1 MLEFGKRLLAYKQFI
16 PHGHCYLWKTELV
29 GLHIV
34 SDSLIAL
41 AYYSIP
47 ITLLYFVRKR
57 QDLPFNWIFLL
68 FATFIVT
75 CGTTH
80 LMEIW
85 TLWYPT
91 YWLSGCLKAITAVVS
106 LYTACELIP
115 LIPKALAL
123 PSHAQLEAANR
134 ELEREI
140 SERQA
145 ALCDRK
151 QAELALQEREAMLRR
166 IGDNL
171 PNGAIYKVIRQLDG
185 SDRFDYISAG
195 IERLTEVR
203 AEDALKDPS
212 LLYRQFIPE
221 DALLFQAA
229 VDESR
234 QNLSVLDIQVRIQMP
249 SAHLKWFHFR
259 STPRQLQDGCVVW
272 DGLVVD
278 VTNLKCAEETLRKS
292 EALLEES
299 QRVAR
304 LGNWEFDIAS
314 QKVSWSK
321 QLFDLFNRDPALL
334 EPNYQEN
341 LQLYWAEDA
350 GKLAQATERA
360 ISTGESYKLILRA
373 SPTYGSTIYIE
384 GIGHAEFNADGKVI
398 RLYGTAQDVTER
410 LAALNER
417 KQAEKELRRS
427 ETLLATAQKIAHL
440 GSWEWYLESQKQIW
454 SDETFRILGL
464 NSTQS
469 APTQAAFLQMLH
481 PEDRP
486 VLQRR
491 LLKAIANKTPF
502 NLEYRIIRPDGSLRY
517 LESRAEVAYDT
528 QGKTVRLYGAIQDIT
543 ERKESELE
551 ITKSRD
557 LLEAVFNESAD
568 ALFLVDTETL
578 LTIDCNNRAVELF
591 AASSKAELIGIEGHT
606 LQKEQFTSDELT
618 SIVEKINQ
626 QELWSREIAYFTKQG
641 NCFWGNIAIKQI
653 RVADRVMNL
662 VRVTDISPKKRIEE
676 ERQRA
681 EVALAKSEEQLRL
694 TMEFNYIGSWD
705 WNLLDGAVIWNDN
718 HFRLLGL
725 EPETSSA
732 RYQVWRNAIH
742 PKDVERVEQA
752 LFNAMTQ
759 HTNYEAEYRVIHPDG
774 KVRWLVG
781 KGRSIYNEVGKP
793 VRMLGVVIDISDRK
807 QAEIALK
814 QSEIRYR
821 AIVEDQTE
829 LIARYLPDGT
839 LTFVNQ
845 AYAVY
850 FGQSPEEMIGSRYQ
864 PIIFEEDRE
873 RVVQLVASISVDNPV
888 VIIENRVVVAN
899 KVRWT
904 QWHNRMLFDEQG
916 CFIEFQSVG
925 RDITALKQIEE
936 TLFQEK
942 ELAQVTLQSIGDA
955 VITTDA
961 FSRIQYLNPI
971 AESLLGCSEASAQG
985 LPLKEILRIVHETT
999 REVVQNP
1006 IEQALKENRIVSLAN
1021 HTVLITENDQEIAIQ
1036 DSAAPIRNRE
1046 GQVIGAVMVFH
1057 DVTQNRQLSRQ
1068 LSWQATHDA
1077 LTGLVNRQ
1085 EFERRVEQA
1094 LHLASLDYQ
1103 VYGLCYLDLD
1113 HFKIVN
1119 DTCGHVAG
1127 DELLRQIT
1135 ASLQEK
1141 IRKTDTLARLGGDE
1155 FGVLLNQC
1163 TQEEALGVANN
1174 LLSCVQEFRFV
1185 WQEQVFSI
1193 GVSIGLVGI
1202 DTNTKS
1208 LAEIISTADA
1218 ACYAAKNRGRNR
1230 VYIAQTDDQERLQQ
1244 RGEMQWASRI
1254 SQALESDW
1262 FCLYAQRITAIAPT
1276 DQNGDHYEV
1285 LLRLRDEQGNLVLPM
1300 AFIPAAERY
1309 NLMHL
1314 IDRWVIQTLFRN
1326 WTRVVGDKQSIYAI
1340 NLSGSSINDD
1350 QFIDFLY
1357 EQFTLHPISPQC
1369 ICFEIT
1375 ETVAIANLIKA
1386 KQFIE
1391 SLQQMG
1397 CRFALDDFG
1406 VGMSSF
1412 AYLKSLPVDYLKID
1426 GSFIRNIVE
1435 NPLDNAIVTAITSI
1449 SCVMGIQTIAE
1460 FVENDAILE
1469 RITALGIDYAQ
1480 GYGIAVPCPLYI

>member
-1 MLEFGKRLLAYKQFI
+1 MLEFGKSLLAHKQFI
-16 PHGHCYLWKTELV
+16 PHGHCYLWKPELL

-41 AYYSIP
+41 SYYSIP

-57 QDLPFNWIFLL
+57 QDLPFNRIFLL
-68 FATFIVT
+68 FAIFIVT

-91 YWLSGCLKAITAVVS
+91 YWLSGCLKAITALVS
-106 LYTACELIP
+106 LYTASELIP
-115 LIPKALAL
+115 LVPKALAL

-134 ELEREI
+134 ELEKEI
-140 SERQA
+140 SV
-145 ALCDRK
+145 RK

-171 PNGAIYKVIRQLDG
+171 PNGAIYKVIREFDG
-185 SDRFDYISAG
+185 SDRFAYISAG
-195 IERLTEVR
+195 IEKLMEVK
-203 AEDALKDPS
+203 AEDALKDSS
-212 LLYRQFIPE
+212 LLYCQFIPE
-221 DALLFQAA
+221 DAPLLLAA

-234 QNLSVLDIQVRIQMP
+234 RNLSVFDIQLRIQTP
-249 SAHLKWFHFR
+249 SARLKWLHFR
-259 STPRQLQDGCVVW
+259 STPRQLQDGRVVW

-278 VTNLKCAEETLRKS
+278 VTDLKCAEETLRKS

-299 QRVAR
+299 QQVAR
-304 LGNWEFDIAS
+304 LGNWEFDIATG
-314 QKVSWSK
+314 KITWSK

-334 EPNYQEN
+334 ELSYQEN
-341 LQLYWAEDA
+341 LQLYCPEDA
-350 GKLAQATERA
+350 GKLAQAIERA
-360 ISTGESYKLILRA
+360 MTTGESYKLILRA
-373 SPTYGSTIYIE
+373 SPIYGSTIYIE
-384 GIGHAEFNADGKVI
+384 GIGHTEFNADGKVI

-410 LAALNER
+410 QVALNER
-417 KQAEKELRRS
+417 KQAEEELRRS
-427 ETLLATAQKIAHL
+427 EKLLATAQKVAHL

-454 SDETFRILGL
+454 SAETFRIFGL
-464 NSTQS
+464 NPAES

-481 PEDRP
+481 PGDRSM
-486 VLQRR
+486 LQRH
-491 LLKAIANKTPF
+491 LLGAIANGTPF

-528 QGKTVRLYGAIQDIT
+528 QGKKIRLYGAILDIT
-543 ERKESELE
+543 E
-551 ITKSRD
+551 
-557 LLEAVFNESAD
+557 
-568 ALFLVDTETL
+568 
-578 LTIDCNNRAVELF
+578 
-591 AASSKAELIGIEGHT
+591 
-606 LQKEQFTSDELT
+606 
-618 SIVEKINQ
+618 
-626 QELWSREIAYFTKQG
+626 
-641 NCFWGNIAIKQI
+641 
-653 RVADRVMNL
+653 
-662 VRVTDISPKKRIEE
+662 
-676 ERQRA
+676 
-681 EVALAKSEEQLRL
+681 
-694 TMEFNYIGSWD
+694 
-705 WNLLDGAVIWNDN
+705 
-718 HFRLLGL
+718 
-725 EPETSSA
+725 
-732 RYQVWRNAIH
+732 
-742 PKDVERVEQA
+742 
-752 LFNAMTQ
+752 
-759 HTNYEAEYRVIHPDG
+759 
-774 KVRWLVG
+774 
-781 KGRSIYNEVGKP
+781 
-793 VRMLGVVIDISDRK
+793 RK

-845 AYAVY
+845 AYALY
-850 FGQSPEEMIGSRYQ
+850 FGQLPEELIGSRYQ
-864 PIIFEEDRE
+864 PAIFEEDRE
-873 RVVQLVASISVDNPV
+873 RVVQLIASMSADNPV
-888 VIIENRVVVAN
+888 LIIENRVVVAN

-961 FSRIQYLNPI
+961 FSKIQYLNPI
-971 AESLLGCSEASAQG
+971 AESLIGCSEASAQG
-985 LPLKEILRIVHETT
+985 LPLLEIFKIVHEIT
-999 REVVQNP
+999 REPVQNP
-1006 IEQALKENRIVSLAN
+1006 IDLALQENRIVGLAN
-1021 HTVLITENDQEIAIQ
+1021 HTVLIARNGQEIAIE

-1057 DVTQNRQLSRQ
+1057 DVTQNRKLAHQ

-1085 EFERRVEQA
+1085 EFERRVEQS
-1094 LHLASLDYQ
+1094 LHLAKLDYQ
-1103 VYGLCYLDLD
+1103 VHALCYLDLD
-1113 HFKIVN
+1113 RFKIVN
-1119 DTCGHVAG
+1119 DTCGHLAG

-1135 ASLQEK
+1135 ALLQEK

-1163 TQEEALGVANN
+1163 TLEQALRVANE
-1174 LLSCVQEFRFV
+1174 LLLCVQEFRFV
-1185 WQEQVFSI
+1185 CQEQGFSI
-1193 GVSIGLVGI
+1193 GASIGLVGI
-1202 DTNTKS
+1202 DSNS
-1208 LAEIISTADA
+1208 ENLAEIISTADA
-1218 ACYAAKNRGRNR
+1218 ACYSAKNRGRNR
-1230 VYIAQTDDQERLQQ
+1230 VYVAQTDDQERLQQ
-1244 RGEMQWASRI
+1244 REQMQWVSRI
-1254 SQALESDW
+1254 SQALESDR
-1262 FCLYAQRITAIAPT
+1262 FCLYAQKIAAIAPA
-1276 DQNGDHYEV
+1276 DRNNNHYEI

-1314 IDRWVIQTLFRN
+1314 IDRWVIRTLFKN
-1326 WTRVVGDKQSIYAI
+1326 WPKFVGDKQSIYAI

-1350 QFIDFLY
+1350 QFINFLY
-1357 EQFTLHPISPQC
+1357 EQFSLYPISPQR

-1375 ETVAIANLIKA
+1375 ETVAIANLVKA

-1391 SLQQMG
+1391 SLQEMG

-1426 GSFIRNIVE
+1426 GSFIRNIIE
-1435 NPLDNAIVTAITSI
+1435 NSVDDAIVTAITHI
-1449 SCVMGIQTIAE
+1449 SSVMGIQTIAE

-1480 GYGIAVPCPLYI
+1480 GYGIGIPCPLG

>member
-1 MLEFGKRLLAYKQFI
+1 MLEFWKSLLAYKQFI
-16 PHGHCYLWKTELV
+16 PHGHCYLWKPELV

-47 ITLLYFVRKR
+47 IALVYFIHKR
-57 QDLPFNWIFLL
+57 QDFPFNWIFLL
-68 FATFIVT
+68 FATFIIT

-91 YWLSGCLKAITAVVS
+91 YWLSGCLKAITAIVS

-140 SERQA
+140 SV
-145 ALCDRK
+145 RK
-151 QAELALQEREAMLRR
+151 QAELALQEREGMLRR

-171 PNGAIYKVIRQLDG
+171 PNGAIYKVIREVDG
-185 SDRFDYISAG
+185 SDRFSYISAG
-195 IERLTEVR
+195 IEKLMEVS
-203 AEDALKDPS
+203 AEDVLKDSS

-221 DALLFQAA
+221 DAPLFQAA

-234 QNLSVLDIQVRIQMP
+234 QNLSVFDIQVRIQTP
-249 SAHLKWFHFR
+249 SARLKWLHFR
-259 STPRQLQDGCVVW
+259 STPRQLQDGRVLW

-278 VTNLKCAEETLRKS
+278 ITDLKCTEEILRKS
-292 EALLEES
+292 ETLLEES

-304 LGNWEFDIAS
+304 LGNWEFDLAS
-314 QKVSWSK
+314 GKITWSK
-321 QLFDLFNRDPALL
+321 QMFDLFNRDPALL

-341 LQLYWAEDA
+341 LQLYLPEDA
-350 GKLAQATERA
+350 GKLAQAVERA

-373 SPTYGSTIYIE
+373 SQTYGSTIYIE
-384 GIGHAEFNADGKVI
+384 GIGYAEFNADGKVI

-410 LAALNER
+410 QAAINER
-417 KQAEKELRRS
+417 QQAEEELQRS

-440 GSWEWYLESQKQIW
+440 GSWEWYLGSEKQIW
-454 SDETFRILGL
+454 SAETFRIFGL
-464 NSTQS
+464 NPAESV
-469 APTQAAFLQMLH
+469 PTQAAFLQMLY

-486 VLQRR
+486 VLQRH
-491 LLKAIANKTPF
+491 LLQAIANKNPF
-502 NLEYRIIRPDGSLRY
+502 NLEYRIVRPDGSLRY

-528 QGKTVRLYGAIQDIT
+528 QGKSIRLYGAILDIT

-551 ITKSRD
+551 ITKNRD
-557 LLEAVFNESAD
+557 LLKAIFNESPD
-568 ALFLVDTETL
+568 AIFLVDTETL
-578 LTIDCNNRAVELF
+578 LNIDCNNRAVELF
-591 AASSKAELIGIEGHT
+591 AASSKAELIGIEGQT
-606 LQKEQFTSDELT
+606 LQKVQFTSDELT
-618 SIVEKINQ
+618 TILQEINQ
-626 QELWSREIAYFTKQG
+626 QGLWSREIEYVTKQG
-641 NCFWGNIAIKQI
+641 NCFWGNIAVKQI
-653 RVADRVMNL
+653 RVANRVMNL

-694 TMEFNYIGSWD
+694 TMEFNHIGSWD
-705 WNLLDGAVIWNDN
+705 WNLLNGKVIWNDN

-732 RYQVWRNAIH
+732 KYQVWRNAIH
-742 PKDVERVEQA
+742 PEDVERIEQA
-752 LFNAMTQ
+752 LLNAMTQ

-781 KGRSIYNEVGKP
+781 KGRSIYNQAGKP
-793 VRMLGVVIDISDRK
+793 VRMLGVVIDISARK

-850 FGQSPEEMIGSRYQ
+850 FGRSPEELIGSRYQ

-873 RVVQLVASISVDNPV
+873 RVAQLIASISVDNPV

-985 LPLKEILRIVHETT
+985 LPLKEVLRIVHETT

-1006 IEQALKENRIVSLAN
+1006 IEQALQENRIVSLAN
-1021 HTVLITENDQEIAIQ
+1021 HTVLIADNNREIAIQ

-1068 LSWQATHDA
+1068 LSWQASHDA

-1094 LHLASLDYQ
+1094 LHVAKLDYQ
-1103 VYGLCYLDLD
+1103 VNALCYLDLD

-1119 DTCGHVAG
+1119 DTCGHLAG

-1135 ASLQEK
+1135 ALLQEK

-1163 TQEEALGVANN
+1163 TPEEALRVANN
-1174 LLSCVQEFRFV
+1174 LLSCVQEFRFI

-1202 DTNTKS
+1202 NTNSKS

-1230 VYIAQTDDQERLQQ
+1230 VYVAEADDQERLQQ
-1244 RGEMQWASRI
+1244 RGEMQWTSRI

-1276 DQNGDHYEV
+1276 DQNGDHHEV

-1314 IDRWVIQTLFRN
+1314 IDKWVIRTLFRN
-1326 WTRVVGDKQSIYAI
+1326 WPTLVSNEQSIYAI

-1350 QFIDFLY
+1350 QFINFLY
-1357 EQFTLHPISPQC
+1357 EQFSLYPISPQR

-1435 NPLDNAIVTAITSI
+1435 NPVDDAIVTAITRI
-1449 SCVMGIQTIAE
+1449 SSVMGIQTIAE

-1469 RITALGIDYAQ
+1469 RIRALGIDYAQ
-1480 GYGIAVPCPLYI
+1480 GYGIAVPCPLS

>member
-1 MLEFGKRLLAYKQFI
+1 MLELGKSLFAYKQFI
-16 PHGHCYLWKTELV
+16 PHGHCYLWNPELV

-41 AYYSIP
+41 SYYSIP
-47 ITLLYFVRKR
+47 ITLLYFVHKR
-57 QDLPFNWIFLL
+57 QDLPFNRVFLL
-68 FATFIVT
+68 FAIFIVT

-91 YWLSGCLKAITAVVS
+91 YWLSGCLKAITAIVS
-106 LYTACELIP
+106 LYTASELIP
-115 LIPKALAL
+115 LVPKALAL
-123 PSHAQLEAANR
+123 PSSAQLEAANR

-140 SERQA
+140 SV
-145 ALCDRK
+145 RK
-151 QAELALQEREAMLRR
+151 QAEIALQEREAMLRR

-171 PNGAIYKVIRQLDG
+171 PNGAIYKVIRELDG
-185 SDRFDYISAG
+185 SDRFSYISAG
-195 IERLTEVR
+195 IEKLMEVN
-203 AEDALKDPS
+203 AEDALKDSS
-212 LLYRQFIPE
+212 LLSRQFILE
-221 DALLFQAA
+221 DAPLFQAA

-234 QNLSVLDIQVRIQMP
+234 QNLSVFDIQVRIQTP
-249 SAHLKWFHFR
+249 SARLKWLHFR
-259 STPRQLQDGCVVW
+259 STPRQLQDRRVLW

-278 VTNLKCAEETLRKS
+278 VTDLKCVEEILRKS
-292 EALLEES
+292 KALLEES
-299 QRVAR
+299 QQVAR
-304 LGNWEFDIAS
+304 LGNWEFDIATG
-314 QKVSWSK
+314 KITWSK

-341 LQLYWAEDA
+341 LQLYCPEDA
-350 GKLAQATERA
+350 GKLAQAIERA
-360 ISTGESYKLILRA
+360 MSTGESYKLILRA
-373 SPTYGSTIYIE
+373 SPTYESTIYIE
-384 GIGHAEFNADGKVI
+384 WIGHAEFNADGKVI

-410 LAALNER
+410 QAAINER
-417 KQAEKELRRS
+417 KQTEAELRRS
-427 ETLLATAQKIAHL
+427 EKLLATAQKVAHL
-440 GSWEWYLESQKQIW
+440 GSWEWYLGSEKQIW
-454 SDETFRILGL
+454 SAETFRIFGL
-464 NSTQS
+464 NPAESV
-469 APTQAAFLQMLH
+469 PTQAAFLQMLH

-486 VLQRR
+486 VLQRH
-491 LLKAIANKTPF
+491 LLGAIAKGKPF
-502 NLEYRIIRPDGSLRY
+502 NLEYRIVRPNGSLRY

-528 QGKTVRLYGAIQDIT
+528 QSKTVRLYGAILDIT
-543 ERKESELE
+543 ERKGSELE
-551 ITKSRD
+551 ICKNRD
-557 LLEAVFNESAD
+557 LLKAIFNESAD
-568 ALFLVDTETL
+568 AIFLVDTKTL
-578 LTIDCNNRAVELF
+578 LNIDCNNRAVELF
-591 AASSKAELIGIEGHT
+591 AASSKAELIGIEGQT
-606 LQKEQFTSDELT
+606 LQKVQFTADELT
-618 SIVEKINQ
+618 IILQEINQ
-626 QELWSREIAYFTKQG
+626 QGLWSREIEYVTKQG
-641 NCFWGNIAIKQI
+641 NCFWGNIAIKPI
-653 RVADRVMNL
+653 RVAGQVMNL

-694 TMEFNYIGSWD
+694 TIEFNHIGSWD
-705 WNLLDGAVIWNDN
+705 WNLLDGEVIWNDN

-732 RYQVWRNAIH
+732 KYQVWRNAIH
-742 PKDVERVEQA
+742 PEDVERIEQA
-752 LFNAMTQ
+752 LLNAMTQ

-781 KGRSIYNEVGKP
+781 KGRSIHNAAGKP
-793 VRMLGVVIDISDRK
+793 VRMLGVVIDISNRK

-829 LIARYLPDGT
+829 LIVRYLPDGT

-845 AYAVY
+845 AYALY
-850 FGQSPEEMIGSRYQ
+850 FGRSPEELIGSRYQ
-864 PIIFEEDRE
+864 PAIFEEDRE
-873 RVVQLVASISVDNPV
+873 RVVELVASMSVDNPV

-971 AESLLGCSEASAQG
+971 AESLIGCSEASAQG
-985 LPLKEILRIVHETT
+985 LPLVEVFKILHETT
-999 REVVQNP
+999 REPVQNP
-1006 IEQALKENRIVSLAN
+1006 IDIALQSNQIVTLAN
-1021 HTVLITENDQEIAIQ
+1021 HTILISQNGQEIPIE

-1068 LSWQATHDA
+1068 LSWQASHDA

-1094 LHLASLDYQ
+1094 LCLAKLDYQ
-1103 VYGLCYLDLD
+1103 VHALCYLDLD
-1113 HFKIVN
+1113 RFKIVN
-1119 DTCGHVAG
+1119 DTCGHLAG

-1135 ASLQEK
+1135 ALLQEK

-1155 FGVLLNQC
+1155 FGLLLNQC
-1163 TQEEALGVANN
+1163 TPEEALRVANN
-1174 LLSCVQEFRFV
+1174 LLLCVQEFRFV

-1202 DTNTKS
+1202 DKNS
-1208 LAEIISTADA
+1208 ESIAEIISTADA
-1218 ACYAAKNRGRNR
+1218 ACYTAKHRGRNR
-1230 VYIAQTDDQERLQQ
+1230 VYVAEADDQERLQQ
-1244 RGEMQWASRI
+1244 RGQMQWASRI
-1254 SQALESDW
+1254 SQALESDR
-1262 FCLYAQRITAIAPT
+1262 FCLYAQRITAIAPA
-1276 DQNGDHYEV
+1276 DQNRDHYEV
-1285 LLRLRDEQGNLVLPM
+1285 LLRLRDEQGNLVMPM

-1326 WTRVVGDKQSIYAI
+1326 WSTLVGDKQSIYAI

-1350 QFIDFLY
+1350 QFINFLY
-1357 EQFTLHPISPQC
+1357 EQFSLYPISPQR

-1375 ETVAIANLIKA
+1375 ETVAIANLTKA

-1391 SLQQMG
+1391 SLQKMG

-1426 GSFIRNIVE
+1426 GSFIRNIIE
-1435 NPLDNAIVTAITSI
+1435 NSVDDAIVTAITRI
-1449 SCVMGIQTIAE
+1449 SSVMGIQTIAE

-1480 GYGIAVPCPLYI
+1480 GYGIGIPCPLS

>member
-1 MLEFGKRLLAYKQFI
+1 M
-16 PHGHCYLWKTELV
+16 
-29 GLHIV
+29 
-34 SDSLIAL
+34 
-41 AYYSIP
+41 
-47 ITLLYFVRKR
+47 
-57 QDLPFNWIFLL
+57 L

-80 LMEIW
+80 LMDIW

-91 YWLSGCLKAITAVVS
+91 YWLSGLIKAITALVS

-123 PSHAQLEAANR
+123 PSSAQLEAANR

-140 SERQA
+140 SE
-145 ALCDRK
+145 RK

-171 PNGAIYKVIRQLDG
+171 PNGAIYKVIRELDG
-185 SDRFDYISAG
+185 SDRFSYISAG
-195 IERLTEVR
+195 IEKLMEVT
-203 AEDALKDPS
+203 AEDALKDSS

-221 DALLFQAA
+221 DAPLLAAA

-234 QNLSVLDIQVRIQMP
+234 RNLSMFDMQLRIQTP
-249 SAHLKWFHFR
+249 SGRLKWLHFR
-259 STPRQLQDGCVVW
+259 STPRQLQDGRVVW

-278 VTNLKCAEETLRKS
+278 VTDPKCVEETLRKS
-292 EALLEES
+292 KALLEES
-299 QRVAR
+299 QQVAR
-304 LGNWEFDIAS
+304 LGNWEFELATGKIT
-314 QKVSWSK
+314 WSK

-341 LQLYWAEDA
+341 LQLYWPEEA
-350 GKLAQATERA
+350 GKLAQAIERA
-360 ISTGESYKLILRA
+360 ISTGESYKLILRT
-373 SPTYGSTIYIE
+373 SQIYGFTIYIE
-384 GIGHAEFNADGKVI
+384 AIGHAEFNADGKVI

-410 LAALNER
+410 QAALNER
-417 KQAEKELRRS
+417 KQAEEELRRS

-440 GSWEWYLESQKQIW
+440 GSWEWDLESQTQIW
-454 SDETFRILGL
+454 SVETFRIFGL
-464 NSTQS
+464 NPTQS

-481 PEDRP
+481 PEDRS
-486 VLQRR
+486 VLQRH
-491 LLKAIANKTPF
+491 LLKAIANGTPF
-502 NLEYRIIRPDGSLRY
+502 NLEYRIVRPDGSLRY

-528 QGKTVRLYGAIQDIT
+528 QGKTIRLYGAILDIT

-557 LLEAVFNESAD
+557 LLKAIFNESAD
-568 ALFLVDTETL
+568 AIFLVDTETL

-591 AASSKAELIGIEGHT
+591 AASSKAELIGIEAQT
-606 LQKEQFTSDELT
+606 LQQEQFTCDELT
-618 SIVEKINQ
+618 SIVQEVNQ
-626 QELWSREIAYFTKQG
+626 QGLWSSEIEYVTKQG

-653 RVADRVMNL
+653 TVANRVMNL
-662 VRVTDISPKKRIEE
+662 VRVTDITPKKRIEE
-676 ERQRA
+676 ERQR
-681 EVALAKSEEQLRL
+681 
-694 TMEFNYIGSWD
+694 
-705 WNLLDGAVIWNDN
+705 
-718 HFRLLGL
+718 
-725 EPETSSA
+725 
-732 RYQVWRNAIH
+732 
-742 PKDVERVEQA
+742 
-752 LFNAMTQ
+752 
-759 HTNYEAEYRVIHPDG
+759 
-774 KVRWLVG
+774 
-781 KGRSIYNEVGKP
+781 
-793 VRMLGVVIDISDRK
+793 
-807 QAEIALK
+807 AEIALK

-829 LIARYLPDGT
+829 LIARYLTDGT
-839 LTFVNQ
+839 ITFVNQ
-845 AYAVY
+845 AYAHY
-850 FGQSPEEMIGSRYQ
+850 FGRSPEELIGSRYQ
-864 PIIFEEDRE
+864 PIIFEADRE
-873 RVVQLVASISVDNPV
+873 RVAQLIASMSADNPV
-888 VIIENRVVVAN
+888 VIIENRVVVADG
-899 KVRWT
+899 VRWT

-916 CFIEFQSVG
+916 CFIEYQSVG

-961 FSRIQYLNPI
+961 FGRIQYLNPV
-971 AESLLGCSEASAQG
+971 AESLLACSEASAQG
-985 LPLKEILRIVHETT
+985 MLLEEVFRIVHETT
-999 REVVQNP
+999 REKVPNP
-1006 IEQALKENRIVSLAN
+1006 IEQALQENRIVSLAN
-1021 HTVLITENDQEIAIQ
+1021 HTVLITENDREIAIQ

-1057 DVTQNRQLSRQ
+1057 DVTHNRKLSRQ
-1068 LSWQATHDA
+1068 LSWQASHDA

-1085 EFERRVEQA
+1085 EFERQVKQA
-1094 LHLASLDYQ
+1094 LRLASLNYQ
-1103 VYGLCYLDLD
+1103 VHALCYLDLD

-1135 ASLQEK
+1135 VLLQEK

-1155 FGVLLNQC
+1155 FGVLLNEC
-1163 TQEEALGVANN
+1163 TLEQALRVAND
-1174 LLSCVQEFRFV
+1174 LLECVQEFRFV

-1193 GVSIGLVGI
+1193 GASIGLVSI
-1202 DTNTKS
+1202 DTNSES

-1218 ACYAAKNRGRNR
+1218 ACYTAKNRGRNR
-1230 VYIAQTDDQERLQQ
+1230 VYVAQTDDQERLQQ
-1244 RGEMQWASRI
+1244 RGEMQWVSRI

-1262 FCLYAQRITAIAPT
+1262 FCLYAQKIAAITQAS
-1276 DQNGDHYEV
+1276 QNGNHYEV

-1314 IDRWVIQTLFRN
+1314 IDRWVIRTLFAN
-1326 WTRVVGDKQSIYAI
+1326 WSTVVGDEQSIYAI

-1350 QFIDFLY
+1350 RFINFLY
-1357 EQFTLHPISPQC
+1357 KQFTLHSISPQR

-1386 KQFIE
+1386 RQFIQ

-1406 VGMSSF
+1406 AGMSSF

-1426 GSFIRNIVE
+1426 GSFIRNIIE
-1435 NPLDNAIVTAITSI
+1435 NPVDNAIVTAITHIGS
-1449 SCVMGIQTIAE
+1449 VMGIQTIAE
-1460 FVENDAILE
+1460 FVENEAILE
-1469 RITALGIDYAQ
+1469 RIKALGIDYAQ
-1480 GYGIAVPCPLYI
+1480 GYGIAVPCPLG

>member
-1 MLEFGKRLLAYKQFI
+1 MLEFGKSLFGYKQFI
-16 PHGHCYLWKTELV
+16 PHGHCYLWKPELV
-29 GLHIV
+29 GFHIV

-41 AYYSIP
+41 SYYSIP

-57 QDLPFNWIFLL
+57 RDLPFNWIFRL
-68 FATFIVT
+68 FATFIVI

-91 YWLSGCLKAITAVVS
+91 YCLSGCLKAITAIVS
-106 LYTACELIP
+106 LYTACELIR

-123 PSHAQLEAANR
+123 PSSAQLEAANR

-140 SERQA
+140 SDVYDKLR
-145 ALCDRK
+145 LRK
-151 QAELALQEREAMLRR
+151 QAELALQEQEAMLRR

-171 PNGAIYKVIRQLDG
+171 PNGAIYKVIRELDG
-185 SDRFDYISAG
+185 SDRFSYISAG
-195 IERLTEVR
+195 IEKLMEVT
-203 AEDALKDPS
+203 AEDALKDSS
-212 LLYRQFIPE
+212 LLYRQLIPE
-221 DALLFQAA
+221 DVPLLLAA
-229 VDESR
+229 VDESQ
-234 QNLSVLDIQVRIQMP
+234 QNLSVFDIQLRIQTP
-249 SAHLKWFHFR
+249 SARLKWLHFR
-259 STPRQLQDGCVVW
+259 STPCQLQDGRVVW

-278 VTNLKCAEETLRKS
+278 ISNLKCAEETLRKS

-304 LGNWEFDIAS
+304 LGNWELELATGTIT
-314 QKVSWSK
+314 WSK

-341 LQLYWAEDA
+341 LQLYWPEDA
-350 GKLAQATERA
+350 GKLAQAIERA
-360 ISTGESYKLILRA
+360 MSTGESYKLILRT
-373 SPTYGSTIYIE
+373 SRTYGSTNYIE

-410 LAALNER
+410 QAALNER
-417 KQAEKELRRS
+417 KQAEEELRRS
-427 ETLLATAQKIAHL
+427 ERLLATAQKIAHL

-454 SDETFRILGL
+454 SVETFRIFGL
-464 NSTQS
+464 HPTES

-486 VLQRR
+486 VLRR
-491 LLKAIANKTPF
+491 YLLQAIANGKPF
-502 NLEYRIIRPDGSLRY
+502 NLEYRIVRPDGSLRY

-528 QGKTVRLYGAIQDIT
+528 QGKTIRLYGAILDIT
-543 ERKESELE
+543 E
-551 ITKSRD
+551 
-557 LLEAVFNESAD
+557 
-568 ALFLVDTETL
+568 
-578 LTIDCNNRAVELF
+578 
-591 AASSKAELIGIEGHT
+591 
-606 LQKEQFTSDELT
+606 
-618 SIVEKINQ
+618 
-626 QELWSREIAYFTKQG
+626 
-641 NCFWGNIAIKQI
+641 
-653 RVADRVMNL
+653 
-662 VRVTDISPKKRIEE
+662 
-676 ERQRA
+676 
-681 EVALAKSEEQLRL
+681 
-694 TMEFNYIGSWD
+694 
-705 WNLLDGAVIWNDN
+705 
-718 HFRLLGL
+718 
-725 EPETSSA
+725 
-732 RYQVWRNAIH
+732 
-742 PKDVERVEQA
+742 
-752 LFNAMTQ
+752 
-759 HTNYEAEYRVIHPDG
+759 
-774 KVRWLVG
+774 
-781 KGRSIYNEVGKP
+781 
-793 VRMLGVVIDISDRK
+793 RK

-829 LIARYLPDGT
+829 FIARHLPDGT

-845 AYAVY
+845 AFALY
-850 FGQSPEEMIGSRYQ
+850 FERSPEELIGSRYQ
-864 PIIFEEDRE
+864 PIIFEADRQ
-873 RVVQLVASISVDNPV
+873 RVAQLIASMSADHPV
-888 VIIENRVVVAN
+888 VIIENRVVVADE
-899 KVRWT
+899 VRWA

-955 VITTDA
+955 VITTDV
-961 FSRIQYLNPI
+961 FGRIQYLNPV
-971 AESLLGCSEASAQG
+971 AESLIGCSQASAQG
-985 LPLKEILRIVHETT
+985 LPLVEVFQIVHETT
-999 REVVQNP
+999 RQPVQNP
-1006 IEQALKENRIVSLAN
+1006 IERALEENRIVDLAN
-1021 HTVLITENDQEIAIQ
+1021 HTVLMTENAQEIAIE
-1036 DSAAPIRNRE
+1036 DSTAPIRNRE

-1057 DVTQNRQLSRQ
+1057 DVTQNRQLALQ
-1068 LSWQATHDA
+1068 LSWQASHDA

-1085 EFERRVEQA
+1085 EFERQVEEA
-1094 LHLASLDYQ
+1094 LRLAKLDYQ
-1103 VYGLCYLDLD
+1103 VHGLCYLDLD
-1113 HFKIVN
+1113 RFKIVN
-1119 DTCGHVAG
+1119 DTCGHLAG
-1127 DELLRQIT
+1127 DELLRQI
-1135 ASLQEK
+1135 AVLLQEK

-1163 TQEEALGVANN
+1163 MPEQALRVANE
-1174 LLSCVQEFRFV
+1174 LRECVQEFRFV

-1202 DTNTKS
+1202 DKNSES

-1218 ACYAAKNRGRNR
+1218 ACYTSKKRGRNR
-1230 VYIAQTDDQERLQQ
+1230 VYLAKTDDQERLQQ
-1244 RGEMQWASRI
+1244 HGQMQWVSRI
-1254 SQALESDW
+1254 SEALESNW
-1262 FCLYAQRITAIAPT
+1262 FCLYAQKIAAITPRN
-1276 DQNGDHYEV
+1276 QNGNHYEV

-1314 IDRWVIQTLFRN
+1314 IDRWVIRTLFRN
-1326 WTRVVGDKQSIYAI
+1326 WSRVVSDKQSIYAI

-1357 EQFTLHPISPQC
+1357 EQFTLHPISPQR

-1375 ETVAIANLIKA
+1375 ETVAIANFVKA

-1391 SLQQMG
+1391 SLQKMG

-1435 NPLDNAIVTAITSI
+1435 NPVDDAIVTAITRI
-1449 SCVMGIQTIAE
+1449 SSVMGIQTIAE

-1469 RITALGIDYAQ
+1469 RIMSLGIDYAQ
-1480 GYGIAVPCPLYI
+1480 GYGIAVPCPLG

>member
-1 MLEFGKRLLAYKQFI
+1 MLELWKSLIAYKQFI
-16 PHGHCYLWKTELV
+16 PHGHCYLWKPELV
-29 GLHIV
+29 GLHILA
-34 SDSLIAL
+34 DSLITL

-47 ITLLYFVRKR
+47 LTLLYFVRKR
-57 QDLPFNWIFLL
+57 EDLPFNWIFVL

-80 LMEIW
+80 LMDIW

-91 YWLSGCLKAITAVVS
+91 YWLSGLIKAITALVS

-123 PSHAQLEAANR
+123 PSSAQLEAANR

-140 SERQA
+140 SE
-145 ALCDRK
+145 RK

-171 PNGAIYKVIRQLDG
+171 PNGAIYKVIRELDG
-185 SDRFDYISAG
+185 SDRFSYISAG
-195 IERLTEVR
+195 IERLMEVT
-203 AEDALKDPS
+203 AEDALKDSS

-221 DALLFQAA
+221 DAPLLAAA

-234 QNLSVLDIQVRIQMP
+234 RNLSMFDMQLRIQTP
-249 SAHLKWFHFR
+249 SGRLKWLHFR
-259 STPRQLQDGCVVW
+259 STPRQLEDGRVVW

-278 VTNLKCAEETLRKS
+278 VTDPKCVEETLRKS
-292 EALLEES
+292 KALLEES
-299 QRVAR
+299 QQVAR
-304 LGNWEFDIAS
+304 LGNWEFELATGKIT
-314 QKVSWSK
+314 WSK

-341 LQLYWAEDA
+341 LQLYWPEEA
-350 GKLAQATERA
+350 GKLAQAIERA
-360 ISTGESYKLILRA
+360 ISTGESYKLILRT
-373 SPTYGSTIYIE
+373 SQIYGFTIYIE
-384 GIGHAEFNADGKVI
+384 AIGHAEFNADGKVI

-410 LAALNER
+410 QAALNER
-417 KQAEKELRRS
+417 KQAEEELRRS

-440 GSWEWYLESQKQIW
+440 GSWEWDLESQTQIW
-454 SDETFRILGL
+454 SVETFRIFGL
-464 NSTQS
+464 NPTQS

-481 PEDRP
+481 PEDRS
-486 VLQRR
+486 VLQRH
-491 LLKAIANKTPF
+491 LLKAIANGTAF
-502 NLEYRIIRPDGSLRY
+502 NLEYRIVRPDGSLRY

-528 QGKTVRLYGAIQDIT
+528 QGKTIRLYGAILDIT

-557 LLEAVFNESAD
+557 LLKAIFNESAD
-568 ALFLVDTETL
+568 AIFLVDTETL

-591 AASSKAELIGIEGHT
+591 AASSKAELIGIEDYT
-606 LQKEQFTSDELT
+606 LQKEQFTSNELNT
-618 SIVEKINQ
+618 IIEEINQ
-626 QELWSREIAYFTKQG
+626 QVLWSREIEYVIKQG

-653 RVADRVMNL
+653 TVANRVMNL
-662 VRVTDISPKKRIEE
+662 VRVTDITPKKRIEE
-676 ERQRA
+676 ERHR
-681 EVALAKSEEQLRL
+681 
-694 TMEFNYIGSWD
+694 
-705 WNLLDGAVIWNDN
+705 
-718 HFRLLGL
+718 
-725 EPETSSA
+725 
-732 RYQVWRNAIH
+732 
-742 PKDVERVEQA
+742 
-752 LFNAMTQ
+752 
-759 HTNYEAEYRVIHPDG
+759 
-774 KVRWLVG
+774 
-781 KGRSIYNEVGKP
+781 
-793 VRMLGVVIDISDRK
+793 
-807 QAEIALK
+807 AEIALK

-829 LIARYLPDGT
+829 LIARYLTDGT
-839 LTFVNQ
+839 ITFVNQ
-845 AYAVY
+845 AYAHY
-850 FGQSPEEMIGSRYQ
+850 FGRSPEELIGSRYQ
-864 PIIFEEDRE
+864 PIIFEADRE
-873 RVVQLVASISVDNPV
+873 RVTQLIASMSADNPV
-888 VIIENRVVVAN
+888 VIIENRVVVADG
-899 KVRWT
+899 VRWT

-916 CFIEFQSVG
+916 CFIEYQSVG

-961 FSRIQYLNPI
+961 FGRIQYLNPV

-985 LPLKEILRIVHETT
+985 VLLEEVFRIVHETT
-999 REVVQNP
+999 REKVKNP
-1006 IEQALKENRIVSLAN
+1006 IEQALQENRIVSLAS
-1021 HTVLITENDQEIAIQ
+1021 HTVLITESDQEIAIQ

-1057 DVTQNRQLSRQ
+1057 DVTQNRKLSRQ
-1068 LSWQATHDA
+1068 LSWQASHDA

-1085 EFERRVEQA
+1085 EFERRVKQA
-1094 LHLASLDYQ
+1094 LRLASLNYQ
-1103 VYGLCYLDLD
+1103 VHALCYLDLD

-1135 ASLQEK
+1135 VLLQEK

-1155 FGVLLNQC
+1155 FGVLLNEC
-1163 TQEEALGVANN
+1163 TLEQALRVAND
-1174 LLSCVQEFRFV
+1174 LLECVQEFRFV

-1193 GVSIGLVGI
+1193 GASIGLVSI
-1202 DTNTKS
+1202 DTNSES

-1218 ACYAAKNRGRNR
+1218 ACYTAKNRGRNR
-1230 VYIAQTDDQERLQQ
+1230 VYVAQTDDQERLQQ
-1244 RGEMQWASRI
+1244 RGEMQWVSRI

-1262 FCLYAQRITAIAPT
+1262 FCLYAQKIAAITQAS
-1276 DQNGDHYEV
+1276 QNGNHYEV

-1314 IDRWVIQTLFRN
+1314 IDRWVIRTLFAN
-1326 WTRVVGDKQSIYAI
+1326 WSTVVGDEQSIYAI

-1350 QFIDFLY
+1350 RFINFLY
-1357 EQFTLHPISPQC
+1357 EQFTLHSISPQR

-1386 KQFIE
+1386 RQFIQL
-1391 SLQQMG
+1391 LQQMG

-1406 VGMSSF
+1406 AGMSSF

-1426 GSFIRNIVE
+1426 GSFIRNIIE
-1435 NPLDNAIVTAITSI
+1435 NPVDNAIVTAITHIGS
-1449 SCVMGIQTIAE
+1449 VMGIQTIAE
-1460 FVENDAILE
+1460 FVENEAILE
-1469 RITALGIDYAQ
+1469 RIKALGIDYAQ
-1480 GYGIAVPCPLYI
+1480 GYGIAVPCPLG

>member
-1 MLEFGKRLLAYKQFI
+1 MLELWKSLIAYKQFI
-16 PHGHCYLWKTELV
+16 PHGHCYLWKPELV
-29 GLHIV
+29 GLHILA
-34 SDSLIAL
+34 DSLITL

-47 ITLLYFVRKR
+47 LTLLYFVRKR
-57 QDLPFNWIFLL
+57 EDLPFNWIFVL

-91 YWLSGCLKAITAVVS
+91 YWLSGCIKAITALVS

-123 PSHAQLEAANR
+123 PSSAQLEAANR

-140 SERQA
+140 SE
-145 ALCDRK
+145 RK

-171 PNGAIYKVIRQLDG
+171 PNGAIYKVIRELDG
-185 SDRFDYISAG
+185 SDRFSYISAG
-195 IERLTEVR
+195 IEKLMEVT
-203 AEDALKDPS
+203 AEDALKDSS

-221 DALLFQAA
+221 DAPLLAAA

-234 QNLSVLDIQVRIQMP
+234 RNLSMFDMQLRIQTP
-249 SAHLKWFHFR
+249 SGRLKWLHFR
-259 STPRQLQDGCVVW
+259 STPRQLQDGRVVW

-278 VTNLKCAEETLRKS
+278 VTDPKCVEETLRKS
-292 EALLEES
+292 KALLEES
-299 QRVAR
+299 QQVAR
-304 LGNWEFDIAS
+304 LGNWEFELATGKIT
-314 QKVSWSK
+314 WSK

-341 LQLYWAEDA
+341 LQLYWPEEA
-350 GKLAQATERA
+350 GKLAQAIERA
-360 ISTGESYKLILRA
+360 ISTGESYKLILRT
-373 SPTYGSTIYIE
+373 SQIYGFTIYIE
-384 GIGHAEFNADGKVI
+384 AIGHAEFNADGKVI

-410 LAALNER
+410 QAALNER
-417 KQAEKELRRS
+417 KQAEEELRRS

-440 GSWEWYLESQKQIW
+440 GSWEWDLESQTQIW
-454 SDETFRILGL
+454 SVETFRIFGL
-464 NSTQS
+464 NPTQS

-481 PEDRP
+481 PEDRS
-486 VLQRR
+486 VLQRH
-491 LLKAIANKTPF
+491 LLKAIANGTPF
-502 NLEYRIIRPDGSLRY
+502 NLEYRIVRPDGSLRY

-528 QGKTVRLYGAIQDIT
+528 QGKTIRLYGAILDIT

-557 LLEAVFNESAD
+557 LLKAIFNESAD
-568 ALFLVDTETL
+568 AIFLVDTETL

-591 AASSKAELIGIEGHT
+591 AASSKAELIGIEGYT
-606 LQKEQFTSDELT
+606 LQKEQFTSNELNT
-618 SIVEKINQ
+618 IIEEINQ
-626 QELWSREIAYFTKQG
+626 QVLWSREIEYVTKQG

-653 RVADRVMNL
+653 TVANRVMNL
-662 VRVTDISPKKRIEE
+662 VRVTDITPKKRIEE
-676 ERQRA
+676 ERHR
-681 EVALAKSEEQLRL
+681 
-694 TMEFNYIGSWD
+694 
-705 WNLLDGAVIWNDN
+705 
-718 HFRLLGL
+718 
-725 EPETSSA
+725 
-732 RYQVWRNAIH
+732 
-742 PKDVERVEQA
+742 
-752 LFNAMTQ
+752 
-759 HTNYEAEYRVIHPDG
+759 
-774 KVRWLVG
+774 
-781 KGRSIYNEVGKP
+781 
-793 VRMLGVVIDISDRK
+793 
-807 QAEIALK
+807 AEIALK

-829 LIARYLPDGT
+829 LIARYLTDGT
-839 LTFVNQ
+839 ITFVNQ
-845 AYAVY
+845 AYAHY
-850 FGQSPEEMIGSRYQ
+850 FGRSPEELIGSRYQ
-864 PIIFEEDRE
+864 PIIFEADRE
-873 RVVQLVASISVDNPV
+873 RVAQLIASINADNPV
-888 VIIENRVVVAN
+888 VIIENRVVVADG
-899 KVRWT
+899 VRWT

-916 CFIEFQSVG
+916 CFIEYQSVG

-961 FSRIQYLNPI
+961 FGRIQYLNPV

-985 LPLKEILRIVHETT
+985 VLLEEVFRIVHETT
-999 REVVQNP
+999 REKVKNP
-1006 IEQALKENRIVSLAN
+1006 IEQALQENRIVSLAS
-1021 HTVLITENDQEIAIQ
+1021 HTVLITEKEREIAIQ

-1046 GQVIGAVMVFH
+1046 GEVIGAVMVFH
-1057 DVTQNRQLSRQ
+1057 DVTHNRKLSRQ
-1068 LSWQATHDA
+1068 LSWQASHDA

-1085 EFERRVEQA
+1085 EFERRVKQA
-1094 LHLASLDYQ
+1094 LRLASLNYQ
-1103 VYGLCYLDLD
+1103 VHALCYLDLD

-1135 ASLQEK
+1135 VLLQEK

-1155 FGVLLNQC
+1155 FGVLLNEC
-1163 TQEEALGVANN
+1163 TLEQALRVAND
-1174 LLSCVQEFRFV
+1174 LLECVQEFRFV

-1193 GVSIGLVGI
+1193 GASIGLVSI
-1202 DTNTKS
+1202 DTNSES

-1218 ACYAAKNRGRNR
+1218 ACYTAKNRGRNR
-1230 VYIAQTDDQERLQQ
+1230 VYVAQTDDQERLQQ
-1244 RGEMQWASRI
+1244 RGEMQWVSRI

-1262 FCLYAQRITAIAPT
+1262 FCLYAQKIAAITQAS
-1276 DQNGDHYEV
+1276 QNGNHYEV

-1314 IDRWVIQTLFRN
+1314 IDRWVIRTLFEN
-1326 WTRVVGDKQSIYAI
+1326 WLTVVGDEQSIYAI

-1350 QFIDFLY
+1350 RFINFLY
-1357 EQFTLHPISPQC
+1357 EQFTLHSISPQR

-1386 KQFIE
+1386 RQFIQ

-1406 VGMSSF
+1406 AGMSSF

-1426 GSFIRNIVE
+1426 GSFIRNIIE
-1435 NPLDNAIVTAITSI
+1435 NPVDNAIVTAITHIGS
-1449 SCVMGIQTIAE
+1449 VMGIQTIAE
-1460 FVENDAILE
+1460 FVENEAILE
-1469 RITALGIDYAQ
+1469 RIKALGIDYAQ
-1480 GYGIAVPCPLYI
+1480 GYGIAVPCPLG

>member
-1 MLEFGKRLLAYKQFI
+1 MLEFWKSLFAYKQFI
-16 PHGHCYLWKTELV
+16 PHGHCYLWKPELV

-47 ITLLYFVRKR
+47 IALVYFVRKR
-57 QDLPFNWIFLL
+57 QDFPFNWIFLL
-68 FATFIVT
+68 FATFIIT

-80 LMEIW
+80 LMDIW

-91 YWLSGCLKAITAVVS
+91 YWLSGCIKAITAIIS
-106 LYTACELIP
+106 LYTASELIP

-123 PSHAQLEAANR
+123 PSHAQLEIANQ

-140 SERQA
+140 SI
-145 ALCDRK
+145 RK

-166 IGDNL
+166 ISDNL
-171 PNGAIYKVIRQLDG
+171 PNGAIYKVIRELDG

-195 IERLTEVR
+195 IERLMEVR
-203 AEDALKDPS
+203 VEDVLKDSS

-221 DALLFQAA
+221 DVPLLQAA

-234 QNLSVLDIQVRIQMP
+234 RNFSVFDIQLRIQTP
-249 SAHLKWFHFR
+249 SARLKWLHFR
-259 STPRQLQDGCVVW
+259 STPRQLQDGRVVW

-278 VTNLKCAEETLRKS
+278 VTDLKRVEETLRKS

-299 QRVAR
+299 QQVAR
-304 LGNWEFDIAS
+304 LGNWEFELATGKIT
-314 QKVSWSK
+314 WSK
-321 QLFDLFNRDPALL
+321 QLFDLFNRDPELL

-341 LQLYWAEDA
+341 LQLYCPEDA

-360 ISTGESYKLILRA
+360 MSTGESYQLILRA
-373 SPTYGSTIYIE
+373 SPIYGSTIYIE

-410 LAALNER
+410 QAALNKR
-417 KQAEKELRRS
+417 KQAEEELRRS

-440 GSWEWYLESQKQIW
+440 GSWEWHLGSEKQIW
-454 SDETFRILGL
+454 SAETFRIFGL
-464 NSTQS
+464 NPAESV
-469 APTQAAFLQMLH
+469 PTQATFLQMLY

-486 VLQRR
+486 VLQRH
-491 LLKAIANKTPF
+491 LLQAIANGNPF
-502 NLEYRIIRPDGSLRY
+502 NLEYRIVQPDGSLRY

-528 QGKTVRLYGAIQDIT
+528 QGKTVRLYGAILDIT
-543 ERKESELE
+543 E
-551 ITKSRD
+551 
-557 LLEAVFNESAD
+557 
-568 ALFLVDTETL
+568 
-578 LTIDCNNRAVELF
+578 
-591 AASSKAELIGIEGHT
+591 
-606 LQKEQFTSDELT
+606 
-618 SIVEKINQ
+618 
-626 QELWSREIAYFTKQG
+626 
-641 NCFWGNIAIKQI
+641 
-653 RVADRVMNL
+653 
-662 VRVTDISPKKRIEE
+662 
-676 ERQRA
+676 
-681 EVALAKSEEQLRL
+681 
-694 TMEFNYIGSWD
+694 
-705 WNLLDGAVIWNDN
+705 
-718 HFRLLGL
+718 
-725 EPETSSA
+725 
-732 RYQVWRNAIH
+732 
-742 PKDVERVEQA
+742 
-752 LFNAMTQ
+752 
-759 HTNYEAEYRVIHPDG
+759 
-774 KVRWLVG
+774 
-781 KGRSIYNEVGKP
+781 
-793 VRMLGVVIDISDRK
+793 RK

-829 LIARYLPDGT
+829 FIARYLPDGT
-839 LTFVNQ
+839 ITFVNQ
-845 AYAVY
+845 AFTRY
-850 FGQSPEEMIGSRYQ
+850 FGRSPEQLIDSCYQ
-864 PIIFEEDRE
+864 PIIFEADRE
-873 RVVQLVASISVDNPV
+873 RVAQLIAAMNADNPV
-888 VIIENRVVVAN
+888 AIIENRVILEDS
-899 KVRWT
+899 VRWT

-916 CFIEFQSVG
+916 CFIEFQTVG

-942 ELAQVTLQSIGDA
+942 ELAQVTLQSIRDA

-961 FSRIQYLNPI
+961 FGRIQYLNPV
-971 AESLLGCSEASAQG
+971 AESLIGCSEASAKG
-985 LPLKEILRIVHETT
+985 VLLEEVFRIVHETT
-999 REVVQNP
+999 REKVKNP
-1006 IEQALKENRIVSLAN
+1006 IEQALQENRIVSLAN
-1021 HTVLITENDQEIAIQ
+1021 HTVLITGRDQEIAIQ

-1057 DVTQNRQLSRQ
+1057 DVTQNRLLSRQ

-1094 LHLASLDYQ
+1094 LHVAKLDYQ
-1103 VYGLCYLDLD
+1103 VYTLCYLDLD

-1135 ASLQEK
+1135 VLLQEK
-1141 IRKTDTLARLGGDE
+1141 VRKTDTLARFGGDE
-1155 FGVLLNQC
+1155 FGLLLTQC
-1163 TQEEALGVANN
+1163 TLEEALRVANN

-1193 GVSIGLVGI
+1193 GVSIGLVVI
-1202 DTNTKS
+1202 DTNSES

-1218 ACYAAKNRGRNR
+1218 ACYTAKNRGRNR
-1230 VYIAQTDDQERLQQ
+1230 VYVAQTDDQERLQQ
-1244 RGEMQWASRI
+1244 RGQMQWVGRI

-1262 FCLYAQRITAIAPT
+1262 FCLYVQRIAAIIPT

-1285 LLRLRDEQGNLVLPM
+1285 LLRLRDEQGKLVLPM

-1314 IDRWVIQTLFRN
+1314 IDRWVIRTLFKN
-1326 WTRVVGDKQSIYAI
+1326 WSRVVDNKQSIYAI

-1350 QFIDFLY
+1350 RFIDFLH
-1357 EQFTLHPISPQC
+1357 EQFTLHPISPQH

-1375 ETVAIANLIKA
+1375 ETVAIANLLKA
-1386 KQFIE
+1386 RQFIQK
-1391 SLQQMG
+1391 LQRMG

-1406 VGMSSF
+1406 AGMSSF
-1412 AYLKSLPVDYLKID
+1412 AYLKSLPIDYLKID

-1435 NPLDNAIVTAITSI
+1435 NPVDNAIVTAITRI
-1449 SCVMGIQTIAE
+1449 SSVMGIQTIAE

-1480 GYGIAVPCPLYI
+1480 GYGIAVPHPLGKI

>member
-1 MLEFGKRLLAYKQFI
+1 MLELWKSLIAYKQFI
-16 PHGHCYLWKTELV
+16 PHGHCYLWKPELV
-29 GLHIV
+29 GLHILA
-34 SDSLIAL
+34 DSLITL

-47 ITLLYFVRKR
+47 LTLLYFVRKR
-57 QDLPFNWIFLL
+57 EDLPFNWIFVL

-80 LMEIW
+80 LMDIW

-91 YWLSGCLKAITAVVS
+91 YWLSGLIKAITALVS

-123 PSHAQLEAANR
+123 PSSAQLEAANR

-140 SERQA
+140 SE
-145 ALCDRK
+145 RK

-171 PNGAIYKVIRQLDG
+171 PNGAIYKVIRELDG
-185 SDRFDYISAG
+185 SNRFSYISAG
-195 IERLTEVR
+195 IERLMEVT
-203 AEDALKDPS
+203 AEDALKDSS

-221 DALLFQAA
+221 DAPLLAAA

-234 QNLSVLDIQVRIQMP
+234 RNLSMFDMQLRIQTP
-249 SAHLKWFHFR
+249 SGRLKWLHFR
-259 STPRQLQDGCVVW
+259 STPRQLEDGRVVW

-278 VTNLKCAEETLRKS
+278 VTDPKCVEETLRKS
-292 EALLEES
+292 KALLEES
-299 QRVAR
+299 QQVAR
-304 LGNWEFDIAS
+304 LGNWEFELATGKIT
-314 QKVSWSK
+314 WSK

-341 LQLYWAEDA
+341 LQLYWPEDA

-360 ISTGESYKLILRA
+360 MSTGESYKLILRT
-373 SPTYGSTIYIE
+373 SLVYGFTIYIE
-384 GIGHAEFNADGKVI
+384 AIGHAEFNADGKVI

-410 LAALNER
+410 QAALNER
-417 KQAEKELRRS
+417 KQAEEELRRS

-440 GSWEWYLESQKQIW
+440 GSWEWYLESEKQIW
-454 SDETFRILGL
+454 SAETFRILGL
-464 NSTQS
+464 NPTESV
-469 APTQAAFLQMLH
+469 PTQATFLQMVH

-486 VLQRR
+486 VLQRH
-491 LLKAIANKTPF
+491 LLKAIANGTPF
-502 NLEYRIIRPDGSLRY
+502 NLEYRIVRPDGSLRY

-528 QGKTVRLYGAIQDIT
+528 QGKTIRLYGAILDIT

-557 LLEAVFNESAD
+557 LLKAIFNESAD
-568 ALFLVDTETL
+568 AIFLVDTETL

-591 AASSKAELIGIEGHT
+591 AASSKAELIGIEDYT
-606 LQKEQFTSDELT
+606 LQKEQFISDELNT
-618 SIVEKINQ
+618 IVQELNQ
-626 QELWSREIAYFTKQG
+626 QGLWSSEIEYVTKQG

-653 RVADRVMNL
+653 TVANRVMNL
-662 VRVTDISPKKRIEE
+662 VRVTDITPKKRIEE
-676 ERQRA
+676 ERHR
-681 EVALAKSEEQLRL
+681 
-694 TMEFNYIGSWD
+694 
-705 WNLLDGAVIWNDN
+705 
-718 HFRLLGL
+718 
-725 EPETSSA
+725 
-732 RYQVWRNAIH
+732 
-742 PKDVERVEQA
+742 
-752 LFNAMTQ
+752 
-759 HTNYEAEYRVIHPDG
+759 
-774 KVRWLVG
+774 
-781 KGRSIYNEVGKP
+781 
-793 VRMLGVVIDISDRK
+793 
-807 QAEIALK
+807 AEIALK

-829 LIARYLPDGT
+829 LIARYLTDGT
-839 LTFVNQ
+839 ITFVNQ
-845 AYAVY
+845 AYAHY
-850 FGQSPEEMIGSRYQ
+850 FGRSPEELIGSRYQ
-864 PIIFEEDRE
+864 PIIFEADRE
-873 RVVQLVASISVDNPV
+873 RVTQLIASMSADNPV
-888 VIIENRVVVAN
+888 VIIENRVVVADG
-899 KVRWT
+899 VRWT

-916 CFIEFQSVG
+916 CFIEYQSVG

-961 FSRIQYLNPI
+961 FGRIQYLNPV

-985 LPLKEILRIVHETT
+985 VLLEEVFRIVHETT
-999 REVVQNP
+999 REKVKNP
-1006 IEQALKENRIVSLAN
+1006 IEQALQENRIVSLAS
-1021 HTVLITENDQEIAIQ
+1021 HTVLITESDQEIAIQ

-1057 DVTQNRQLSRQ
+1057 DVTQNRKLSRQ
-1068 LSWQATHDA
+1068 LSWQASHDA

-1085 EFERRVEQA
+1085 EFERRVKQA
-1094 LHLASLDYQ
+1094 LRLASLNYQ
-1103 VYGLCYLDLD
+1103 VHALCYLDLD

-1135 ASLQEK
+1135 VLLQEK

-1155 FGVLLNQC
+1155 FGVLLNEC
-1163 TQEEALGVANN
+1163 TLEQALRVAND
-1174 LLSCVQEFRFV
+1174 LLECVQEFRFV

-1193 GVSIGLVGI
+1193 GASIGLVSI
-1202 DTNTKS
+1202 DTNSES

-1218 ACYAAKNRGRNR
+1218 ACYTAKNRGRNR
-1230 VYIAQTDDQERLQQ
+1230 VYVAQTDDQERLQQ
-1244 RGEMQWASRI
+1244 RGEMQWVSRI

-1262 FCLYAQRITAIAPT
+1262 FCLYAQKIAAITQAS
-1276 DQNGDHYEV
+1276 QNGNHYEV

-1314 IDRWVIQTLFRN
+1314 IDRWVIRTLFEN
-1326 WTRVVGDKQSIYAI
+1326 WLTVVGDEQSIYAI

-1350 QFIDFLY
+1350 RFINFLY
-1357 EQFTLHPISPQC
+1357 EQFTLHSISPQR

-1386 KQFIE
+1386 RQFIQL
-1391 SLQQMG
+1391 LQQMG

-1406 VGMSSF
+1406 AGMSSF

-1426 GSFIRNIVE
+1426 GSFIRNIIE
-1435 NPLDNAIVTAITSI
+1435 NPVDNAIVTAITHIGS
-1449 SCVMGIQTIAE
+1449 VMGIQTIAE
-1460 FVENDAILE
+1460 FVENEAILE
-1469 RITALGIDYAQ
+1469 RIKALGIDYAQ
-1480 GYGIAVPCPLYI
+1480 GYGIAVPCPLG

>member
-1 MLEFGKRLLAYKQFI
+1 MLELGKSLFAYKQFI
-16 PHGHCYLWKTELV
+16 PHGHCYLWKPELV
-29 GLHIV
+29 GLHLV
-34 SDSLIAL
+34 SDSLIAF

-57 QDLPFNWIFLL
+57 QDFLFNWIFLL
-68 FATFIVT
+68 FAIFIVT

-91 YWLSGCLKAITAVVS
+91 YWLSGCLKAITAIVS
-106 LYTACELIP
+106 LYTASELIP
-115 LIPKALAL
+115 LVPKALAL
-123 PSHAQLEAANR
+123 PSSVQLEAANR
-134 ELEREI
+134 ELEKAI
-140 SERQA
+140 SEQQA
-145 ALCDRK
+145 ALRERK
-151 QAELALQEREAMLRR
+151 QAEIALQEREAMLRR

-171 PNGAIYKVIRQLDG
+171 PNGAIYKVIRELDG
-185 SDRFDYISAG
+185 SDRFSYISAG
-195 IERLTEVR
+195 IEKLMEVS
-203 AEDALKDPS
+203 AEDALKDSS

-221 DALLFQAA
+221 DVPLLQAA

-234 QNLSVLDIQVRIQMP
+234 RNLSVFDIQLRIQTP
-249 SAHLKWFHFR
+249 SARLKWLHFR
-259 STPRQLQDGCVVW
+259 STPRQFQDDRVVW

-278 VTNLKCAEETLRKS
+278 VTNLKCAEEILRKN

-304 LGNWEFDIAS
+304 LGNWEFDIATG
-314 QKVSWSK
+314 KITWSK

-341 LQLYWAEDA
+341 LQLYWPEDA
-350 GKLAQATERA
+350 GKLAQAIERA
-360 ISTGESYKLILRA
+360 MSTGESYKLILRT

-410 LAALNER
+410 QAAINER
-417 KQAEKELRRS
+417 KQVEEELRRS
-427 ETLLATAQKIAHL
+427 EKLLATAQKVAHL

-454 SDETFRILGL
+454 SAETFRIFGL
-464 NSTQS
+464 NPAES
-469 APTQAAFLQMLH
+469 APTQAVFLQMLH

-486 VLQRR
+486 VLQRH
-491 LLKAIANKTPF
+491 LLGAIANKTPF

-528 QGKTVRLYGAIQDIT
+528 QGKTIRLYGAILDIT
-543 ERKESELE
+543 E
-551 ITKSRD
+551 
-557 LLEAVFNESAD
+557 
-568 ALFLVDTETL
+568 
-578 LTIDCNNRAVELF
+578 
-591 AASSKAELIGIEGHT
+591 
-606 LQKEQFTSDELT
+606 
-618 SIVEKINQ
+618 
-626 QELWSREIAYFTKQG
+626 
-641 NCFWGNIAIKQI
+641 
-653 RVADRVMNL
+653 
-662 VRVTDISPKKRIEE
+662 
-676 ERQRA
+676 
-681 EVALAKSEEQLRL
+681 
-694 TMEFNYIGSWD
+694 
-705 WNLLDGAVIWNDN
+705 
-718 HFRLLGL
+718 
-725 EPETSSA
+725 
-732 RYQVWRNAIH
+732 
-742 PKDVERVEQA
+742 
-752 LFNAMTQ
+752 
-759 HTNYEAEYRVIHPDG
+759 
-774 KVRWLVG
+774 
-781 KGRSIYNEVGKP
+781 
-793 VRMLGVVIDISDRK
+793 RK

-829 LIARYLPDGT
+829 LIARHLPDGT

-845 AYAVY
+845 AFALY
-850 FGQSPEEMIGSRYQ
+850 FGRSPEELIGSCYQ
-864 PIIFEEDRE
+864 PIIFKADRE
-873 RVVQLVASISVDNPV
+873 RVAQLLASMSVDNPV
-888 VIIENRVVVAN
+888 VIVENRVVVASG
-899 KVRWT
+899 VRWT

-916 CFIEFQSVG
+916 CFIEFQTVG

-961 FSRIQYLNPI
+961 FGRIQYLNPI
-971 AESLLGCSEASAQG
+971 AESLLECSQASAQG
-985 LPLKEILRIVHETT
+985 LPLKEVLKIVHETT

-1006 IEQALKENRIVSLAN
+1006 IEQALQENRIVSLAN
-1021 HTVLITENDQEIAIQ
+1021 HTVLITERDREIAIQ

-1046 GQVIGAVMVFH
+1046 GEVIGAVMVFH
-1057 DVTQNRQLSRQ
+1057 DVTQNRLLSRQ

-1085 EFERRVEQA
+1085 EFERRVEQS
-1094 LHLASLDYQ
+1094 LHLAKLDYQ
-1103 VYGLCYLDLD
+1103 VHALCYLDLD

-1119 DTCGHVAG
+1119 DTCGHLAG
-1127 DELLRQIT
+1127 DELLRQVT
-1135 ASLQEK
+1135 VLLKEK

-1163 TQEEALGVANN
+1163 TLEQALRVANE
-1174 LLSCVQEFRFV
+1174 LLSCVQQFRFV
-1185 WQEQVFSI
+1185 WQEQVFSL
-1193 GVSIGLVGI
+1193 GASIGLVGI
-1202 DTNTKS
+1202 DMHS
-1208 LAEIISTADA
+1208 ESFAEIISTADA
-1218 ACYAAKNRGRNR
+1218 ACYTAKNRGRNR
-1230 VYIAQTDDQERLQQ
+1230 VYVAQTDDQERLQQ
-1244 RGEMQWASRI
+1244 RGQMQWVSRI
-1254 SQALESDW
+1254 SQALESDC
-1262 FCLYAQRITAIAPT
+1262 FCLYAQKIAAIAPA

-1326 WTRVVGDKQSIYAI
+1326 WPRVVGDKQSIYAI

-1350 QFIDFLY
+1350 QFINFLY
-1357 EQFTLHPISPQC
+1357 EQFSVYSISPQY

-1375 ETVAIANLIKA
+1375 ETVAIANLTKA

-1391 SLQQMG
+1391 SLQEMG

-1426 GSFIRNIVE
+1426 GSFIRNIIE
-1435 NPLDNAIVTAITSI
+1435 NSVDDAIVTAITRI
-1449 SCVMGIQTIAE
+1449 SSVMGIQTIAE

-1480 GYGIAVPCPLYI
+1480 GYGIGIPCPLS

>member
-1 MLEFGKRLLAYKQFI
+1 MLEFWKSLLAYKQFI
-16 PHGHCYLWKTELV
+16 PHGHCYLWKPELV

-34 SDSLIAL
+34 SDGLIAL
-41 AYYSIP
+41 SYYSIP
-47 ITLLYFVRKR
+47 IALLYFVRKR
-57 QDLPFNWIFLL
+57 QDFPFNWIFIL
-68 FATFIVT
+68 FATFIIT

-80 LMEIW
+80 LMDIW

-91 YWLSGCLKAITAVVS
+91 YWLSGCIKAITALVS
-106 LYTACELIP
+106 LYTASELIP

-123 PSHAQLEAANR
+123 PSSAQLEAANR

-140 SERQA
+140 SE
-145 ALCDRK
+145 RK

-171 PNGAIYKVIRQLDG
+171 PNGAIYKLIREVDG
-185 SDRFDYISAG
+185 SDRFSYISAG
-195 IERLTEVR
+195 IERLMEVT
-203 AEDALKDPS
+203 AEDALKDSS

-221 DALLFQAA
+221 DAALLLAA
-229 VDESR
+229 EDESR
-234 QNLSVLDIQVRIQMP
+234 QNLSVFDMQVRIQTP
-249 SAHLKWFHFR
+249 SARLKWFHFR
-259 STPRQLQDGCVVW
+259 STPRQLQDGRVVW

-278 VTNLKCAEETLRKS
+278 VTDLKCAEETLRKS

-299 QRVAR
+299 QQVAR
-304 LGNWEFDIAS
+304 LGNWEFDIPTG
-314 QKVSWSK
+314 KITWSK

-341 LQLYWAEDA
+341 LQLYWPEDT
-350 GKLAQATERA
+350 GKLAQAIERA
-360 ISTGESYKLILRA
+360 MSTGESYKLILRA

-384 GIGHAEFNADGKVI
+384 GIGHAEFNADGRVI

-410 LAALNER
+410 QAALNER
-417 KQAEKELRRS
+417 KQTEEELRRS
-427 ETLLATAQKIAHL
+427 EKLLATAQKIAHL

-464 NSTQS
+464 NPTQS
-469 APTQAAFLQMLH
+469 TPTQAAFLQMLH

-486 VLQRR
+486 VLQRH
-491 LLKAIANKTPF
+491 LLQAIANGNPF
-502 NLEYRIIRPDGSLRY
+502 NLEYCIVRPDGSLRY

-528 QGKTVRLYGAIQDIT
+528 QGKSIRLYGAIQDIT

-551 ITKSRD
+551 ITKKRD
-557 LLEAVFNESAD
+557 LLKAIYNESPD
-568 ALFLVDTETL
+568 AIFLVDTETL
-578 LTIDCNNRAVELF
+578 LNIDCNNRAVELF
-591 AASSKAELIGIEGHT
+591 VASSKAELIGIEGQT
-606 LQKEQFTSDELT
+606 LQKVQFNPDELT
-618 SIVEKINQ
+618 AIVEEINQ
-626 QELWSREIAYFTKQG
+626 QKLWSREIEYLTKQG

-653 RVADRVMNL
+653 MVADRVMNL

-681 EVALAKSEEQLRL
+681 ELALAKSEEQLRL
-694 TMEFNYIGSWD
+694 TIEFNHIGSWA

-732 RYQVWRNAIH
+732 KYQVWRNAIH
-742 PKDVERVEQA
+742 PEDVERVEQA

-759 HTNYEAEYRVIHPDG
+759 NTNYEAEYRVIHPDG

-781 KGRSIYNEVGKP
+781 KGRSIYNEAGKP

-814 QSEIRYR
+814 ESEIRYR

-864 PIIFEEDRE
+864 PIIFESDRE
-873 RVVQLVASISVDNPV
+873 RVVQLVTSISVDNPV
-888 VIIENRVVVAN
+888 AIIENRVVVASE
-899 KVRWT
+899 VRWT

-985 LPLKEILRIVHETT
+985 LPLKEVLRIVDETT

-1006 IEQALKENRIVSLAN
+1006 IEQALQENRIVSLAN
-1021 HTVLITENDQEIAIQ
+1021 HTVLITENDREIAIQ

-1046 GQVIGAVMVFH
+1046 GEVIGAVMVFH
-1057 DVTQNRQLSRQ
+1057 DVTHNRQLSRQ

-1135 ASLQEK
+1135 ALLQEK

-1155 FGVLLNQC
+1155 FGVLLTQC
-1163 TQEEALGVANN
+1163 TLEEALRVANN

-1202 DTNTKS
+1202 DTNNKS
-1208 LAEIISTADA
+1208 LAEIISMADA

-1230 VYIAQTDDQERLQQ
+1230 VYVAQTDDQERLQQ
-1244 RGEMQWASRI
+1244 RGQMQWASRI

-1314 IDRWVIQTLFRN
+1314 IDRWVIRTLFKN
-1326 WTRVVGDKQSIYAI
+1326 WSRVVGDKQSIYAI
-1340 NLSGSSINDD
+1340 NLSGSSINDE
-1350 QFIDFLY
+1350 QFIDFLH
-1357 EQFTLHPISPQC
+1357 EQFTLHPISPQR

-1375 ETVAIANLIKA
+1375 ETVAIANLAKA
-1386 KQFIE
+1386 KQFIQE
-1391 SLQQMG
+1391 LQRMG

-1435 NPLDNAIVTAITSI
+1435 NPVDNAIVTAITRI

-1480 GYGIAVPCPLYI
+1480 GYGIAVPCPLS

>member
-1 MLEFGKRLLAYKQFI
+1 MLELLKSLFAYKQFI
-16 PHGHCYLWKTELV
+16 PHGHCYLWKPELV

-47 ITLLYFVRKR
+47 IALVYFVRKR
-57 QDLPFNWIFLL
+57 QDFPFNWIFLL
-68 FATFIVT
+68 FATFIIT

-80 LMEIW
+80 LMDIW

-91 YWLSGCLKAITAVVS
+91 YWLSGCIKAITAIIS
-106 LYTACELIP
+106 LYTASELIP

-123 PSHAQLEAANR
+123 PSHAQLEIANQ

-140 SERQA
+140 SI
-145 ALCDRK
+145 RK

-166 IGDNL
+166 ISDNL
-171 PNGAIYKVIRQLDG
+171 PNGAIYKVIRELDG

-195 IERLTEVR
+195 IERLMEVR
-203 AEDALKDPS
+203 VEDVLKDSS

-221 DALLFQAA
+221 DVPLLQAA

-234 QNLSVLDIQVRIQMP
+234 RNFSVFDIQLRIQTP
-249 SAHLKWFHFR
+249 SARLKWLHFR
-259 STPRQLQDGCVVW
+259 STPRQLQDGRVVW

-278 VTNLKCAEETLRKS
+278 VTDLKRVEETLRKS

-299 QRVAR
+299 QQVAR
-304 LGNWEFDIAS
+304 LGNWEFELATGKIT
-314 QKVSWSK
+314 WSK
-321 QLFDLFNRDPALL
+321 QLFDLFNRDPELL

-360 ISTGESYKLILRA
+360 MSTGESYQLILRA
-373 SPTYGSTIYIE
+373 SPIYGSTIYIE

-410 LAALNER
+410 QAALNKR
-417 KQAEKELRRS
+417 KQAEEELRRS

-440 GSWEWYLESQKQIW
+440 GSWEWHLGSEKQIW
-454 SDETFRILGL
+454 SAETFRIFGL
-464 NSTQS
+464 NPAESV
-469 APTQAAFLQMLH
+469 PTQATFLQMLY

-486 VLQRR
+486 VLQRH
-491 LLKAIANKTPF
+491 LLQAIANGNPF
-502 NLEYRIIRPDGSLRY
+502 NLEYRIVQPDGSLRY

-528 QGKTVRLYGAIQDIT
+528 QGKTVRLYGAILDIT
-543 ERKESELE
+543 E
-551 ITKSRD
+551 
-557 LLEAVFNESAD
+557 
-568 ALFLVDTETL
+568 
-578 LTIDCNNRAVELF
+578 
-591 AASSKAELIGIEGHT
+591 
-606 LQKEQFTSDELT
+606 
-618 SIVEKINQ
+618 
-626 QELWSREIAYFTKQG
+626 
-641 NCFWGNIAIKQI
+641 
-653 RVADRVMNL
+653 
-662 VRVTDISPKKRIEE
+662 
-676 ERQRA
+676 
-681 EVALAKSEEQLRL
+681 
-694 TMEFNYIGSWD
+694 
-705 WNLLDGAVIWNDN
+705 
-718 HFRLLGL
+718 
-725 EPETSSA
+725 
-732 RYQVWRNAIH
+732 
-742 PKDVERVEQA
+742 
-752 LFNAMTQ
+752 
-759 HTNYEAEYRVIHPDG
+759 
-774 KVRWLVG
+774 
-781 KGRSIYNEVGKP
+781 
-793 VRMLGVVIDISDRK
+793 RK

-829 LIARYLPDGT
+829 FIARYLPDGT
-839 LTFVNQ
+839 ITFVNQ
-845 AYAVY
+845 AFARY
-850 FGQSPEEMIGSRYQ
+850 FGQSPEQLIDSCYQ
-864 PIIFEEDRE
+864 PIIFEADRE
-873 RVVQLVASISVDNPV
+873 RVAQLIAAMNADNPV
-888 VIIENRVVVAN
+888 AIIENRVVLEDS
-899 KVRWT
+899 VRWT

-916 CFIEFQSVG
+916 CFIEFQTVG

-961 FSRIQYLNPI
+961 FGRIQYLNPV
-971 AESLLGCSEASAQG
+971 AESLIGCSEASAKG
-985 LPLKEILRIVHETT
+985 VLLEEVFRIVHETT
-999 REVVQNP
+999 RDKVKNP
-1006 IEQALKENRIVSLAN
+1006 IEQALQENRIVSLAN
-1021 HTVLITENDQEIAIQ
+1021 HTVLITGRDQEIAIQ

-1057 DVTQNRQLSRQ
+1057 DVTQNRLLSRQ

-1094 LHLASLDYQ
+1094 LHVAKLNYQ
-1103 VYGLCYLDLD
+1103 VYALCYLDLD

-1135 ASLQEK
+1135 VLLQEK
-1141 IRKTDTLARLGGDE
+1141 VRKTDTLARFGGDE
-1155 FGVLLNQC
+1155 FGLLLTQC
-1163 TQEEALGVANN
+1163 TLEEALRVANN
-1174 LLSCVQEFRFV
+1174 LISCVQEFRFV

-1193 GVSIGLVGI
+1193 GVSIGLVVI
-1202 DTNTKS
+1202 DTNSES

-1218 ACYAAKNRGRNR
+1218 ACYTAKNRGRNR
-1230 VYIAQTDDQERLQQ
+1230 VYVAQTDDQERLQQ
-1244 RGEMQWASRI
+1244 RGQMQWVGRI

-1262 FCLYAQRITAIAPT
+1262 FCLYVQRIAAIIPT

-1285 LLRLRDEQGNLVLPM
+1285 LLRLRDEQGKLVLPM

-1314 IDRWVIQTLFRN
+1314 IDRWVIRTLFKN
-1326 WTRVVGDKQSIYAI
+1326 WSRVVDNKQSIYAI

-1350 QFIDFLY
+1350 RFIDFLH
-1357 EQFTLHPISPQC
+1357 EQFTLHPISPQH

-1375 ETVAIANLIKA
+1375 ETVAIANLVKA
-1386 KQFIE
+1386 RQFIQK
-1391 SLQQMG
+1391 LQRMG

-1435 NPLDNAIVTAITSI
+1435 NPVDNAIVTAITRI
-1449 SCVMGIQTIAE
+1449 SSVMGIQTIAE

-1480 GYGIAVPCPLYI
+1480 GYGIAVPHPLGKI

>member
-1 MLEFGKRLLAYKQFI
+1 MLEFWKSLLAYKQFI
-16 PHGHCYLWKTELV
+16 PHGHCYLWKPELV
-29 GLHIV
+29 GLHIL

-47 ITLLYFVRKR
+47 ITLLYLVRKR

-68 FATFIVT
+68 FAIFIIT

-80 LMEIW
+80 LMDIW

-91 YWLSGCLKAITAVVS
+91 YWLSGCIKAITALVS
-106 LYTACELIP
+106 LYTAFKLIP

-123 PSHAQLEAANR
+123 PSSAQLEAANQK
-134 ELEREI
+134 LEREI
-140 SERQA
+140 SI
-145 ALCDRK
+145 RK

-171 PNGAIYKVIRQLDG
+171 PNGAIYKVIREVDG
-185 SDRFDYISAG
+185 SDRFSYISAG
-195 IERLTEVR
+195 IEKLMEVK
-203 AEDALKDPS
+203 AEDALKDSS

-221 DALLFQAA
+221 DAPLLQAA

-234 QNLSVLDIQVRIQMP
+234 RNLSVFDIQVRIQTP
-249 SAHLKWFHFR
+249 SARLKWFHFR

-278 VTNLKCAEETLRKS
+278 VTDLKRGEETLRKS

-304 LGNWEFDIAS
+304 LGNWEFELATGKIT
-314 QKVSWSK
+314 WSK
-321 QLFDLFNRDPALL
+321 QLFALFNRDPALL

-341 LQLYWAEDA
+341 LQLYLPEDA
-350 GKLAQATERA
+350 GKLAQAVERA
-360 ISTGESYKLILRA
+360 MSTGESYKLILRA
-373 SPTYGSTIYIE
+373 SLTYGSTIYIE

-410 LAALNER
+410 LAAINER
-417 KQAEKELRRS
+417 KQAEEELRRS
-427 ETLLATAQKIAHL
+427 EKLLATAQKIAHL
-440 GSWEWYLESQKQIW
+440 GSWEWYLESQRQIW
-454 SDETFRILGL
+454 SAETFRIFGL
-464 NSTQS
+464 NPAES

-486 VLQRR
+486 VLQRH
-491 LLKAIANKTPF
+491 LLGAIANKTSF
-502 NLEYRIIRPDGSLRY
+502 ALEYRIVRPDGSLRY

-528 QGKTVRLYGAIQDIT
+528 QGKTIRLYGAIQDIT
-543 ERKESELE
+543 E
-551 ITKSRD
+551 
-557 LLEAVFNESAD
+557 
-568 ALFLVDTETL
+568 
-578 LTIDCNNRAVELF
+578 
-591 AASSKAELIGIEGHT
+591 
-606 LQKEQFTSDELT
+606 
-618 SIVEKINQ
+618 
-626 QELWSREIAYFTKQG
+626 
-641 NCFWGNIAIKQI
+641 
-653 RVADRVMNL
+653 
-662 VRVTDISPKKRIEE
+662 
-676 ERQRA
+676 
-681 EVALAKSEEQLRL
+681 
-694 TMEFNYIGSWD
+694 
-705 WNLLDGAVIWNDN
+705 
-718 HFRLLGL
+718 
-725 EPETSSA
+725 
-732 RYQVWRNAIH
+732 
-742 PKDVERVEQA
+742 
-752 LFNAMTQ
+752 
-759 HTNYEAEYRVIHPDG
+759 
-774 KVRWLVG
+774 
-781 KGRSIYNEVGKP
+781 
-793 VRMLGVVIDISDRK
+793 RK

-829 LIARYLPDGT
+829 LITRYLPDGT
-839 LTFVNQ
+839 LTFINQ

-850 FGQSPEEMIGSRYQ
+850 FGQSPEKLIGSRYQ
-864 PIIFEEDRE
+864 PIIFEADRE
-873 RVVQLVASISVDNPV
+873 RVAQLIASISVDNPV
-888 VIIENRVVVAN
+888 VIIENRVVVADV
-899 KVRWT
+899 VRWT

-955 VITTDA
+955 VIATDA
-961 FSRIQYLNPI
+961 FGRIQYLNPV
-971 AESLLGCSEASAQG
+971 AGSLLGCSEASAQG
-985 LPLKEILRIVHETT
+985 MLLEEVFKIVHETT
-999 REVVQNP
+999 REKVQNP
-1006 IEQALKENRIVSLAN
+1006 IQQALQENRIVNLAN
-1021 HTVLITENDQEIAIQ
+1021 HTVLITENEREIAIE
-1036 DSAAPIRNRE
+1036 DSAAPIRNRQ

-1068 LSWQATHDA
+1068 LSWQATHDP

-1094 LHLASLDYQ
+1094 LRLAKLDYQ
-1103 VYGLCYLDLD
+1103 VHALCYLDLD
-1113 HFKIVN
+1113 RFKIVN

-1135 ASLQEK
+1135 VLLQEK

-1155 FGVLLNQC
+1155 FGLLLIQC
-1163 TQEEALGVANN
+1163 TLEQALRVANN

-1202 DTNTKS
+1202 DTSSES
-1208 LAEIISTADA
+1208 LVEIISTADA
-1218 ACYAAKNRGRNR
+1218 ACYTAKNRGRNR
-1230 VYIAQTDDQERLQQ
+1230 ACVAQTDDQERLQQ
-1244 RGEMQWASRI
+1244 RGQMQWVSRI

-1262 FCLYAQRITAIAPT
+1262 FCLYAQKITAITPT
-1276 DQNGDHYEV
+1276 EQNGDHYEV
-1285 LLRLRDEQGNLVLPM
+1285 LLRLRDEQGKLVLPM

-1309 NLMHL
+1309 NLMHS
-1314 IDRWVIQTLFRN
+1314 IDRWVIRTLFKN
-1326 WTRVVGDKQSIYAI
+1326 WSRVVDKKESVYAI

-1350 QFIDFLY
+1350 RFIDFLH
-1357 EQFTLHPISPQC
+1357 EQFTLYPIPPQR

-1375 ETVAIANLIKA
+1375 ETVAIANLLKA
-1386 KQFIE
+1386 RKFIQE
-1391 SLQQMG
+1391 LQRMG

-1406 VGMSSF
+1406 AGMSSF

-1435 NPLDNAIVTAITSI
+1435 NPVDNAIVTAITRI
-1449 SCVMGIQTIAE
+1449 SSVMGIQTIAE

-1469 RITALGIDYAQ
+1469 RITALGINYAQ
-1480 GYGIAVPCPLYI
+1480 GYGIAIPCPLG